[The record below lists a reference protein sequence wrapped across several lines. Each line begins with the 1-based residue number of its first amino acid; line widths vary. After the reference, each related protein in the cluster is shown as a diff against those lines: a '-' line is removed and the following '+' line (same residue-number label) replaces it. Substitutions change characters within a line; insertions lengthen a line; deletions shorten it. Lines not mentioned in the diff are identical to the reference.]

1 MGGRGQGPRVSARP
15 RAPSEAKAE
24 IPEIPDHPEIPGAP
38 RHCTSK
44 PPSPRT
50 RLESILLLA

>member
-24 IPEIPDHPEIPGAP
+24 IPEIPEIPDHPEIPGAP
-38 RHCTSK
+38 RPLHIQASLTSD
-44 PPSPRT
+44 S
-50 RLESILLLA
+50 A

>member
-24 IPEIPDHPEIPGAP
+24 IPEIPGAP
-38 RHCTSK
+38 RPLHIQASLTSD
-44 PPSPRT
+44 S
-50 RLESILLLA
+50 A

>member
-24 IPEIPDHPEIPGAP
+24 IPEIPEIPGAP
-38 RHCTSK
+38 RPLHIQASLTLDS
-44 PPSPRT
+44 
-50 RLESILLLA
+50 A

>member
-24 IPEIPDHPEIPGAP
+24 IPEIPDHPEIPRAP
-38 RHCTSK
+38 RPLHIQASLTSD
-44 PPSPRT
+44 S
-50 RLESILLLA
+50 A